1 MFGSSGVDMTNLML
15 IVAAVFLPLFPM
27 SMVFNALMA
36 KITSPYIRIAFL
48 IVWPQIGLW
57 ILATSH
63 IDIPSWV
70 IIWAAATAIFY
81 AFRLTVIRDVGLWTT
96 FLATSAWALLWLF
109 TSGDIAGQMTHIALV
124 MSLPLVILCLLSSVL
139 ISRYGAAYAGLFGGL
154 AQTMPRFAG
163 ILVFTV
169 LAATA
174 TPVFPGFFVLIK
186 ATTLVSPLIM
196 VLIGLTWLLWSW
208 SAARLIQGMIVGTQP
223 EHKQPDISLQASW
236 LYTAALVALTIG
248 GVIFT
253 GGLL

>member
-1 MFGSSGVDMTNLML
+1 MTYLML
-15 IVAAVFLPLFPM
+15 IITAVFLPLFPM
-27 SMVFNALMA
+27 SMVFNAVVA
-36 KITSPYIRIAFL
+36 KIKCTYIRIAFL

-57 ILATSH
+57 LLATNH

-70 IIWAAATAIFY
+70 MIWAAATAIFY

-109 TSGDIAGQMTHIALV
+109 TSDSTADQSSMIALT
-124 MSLPLVILCLLSSVL
+124 MSLPLVVLCLLSGEL
-139 ISRYGAAYAGLFGGL
+139 IKRYGAAYTGLFGGL
-154 AQTMPRFAG
+154 AQTMPRFTG

-174 TPVFPGFFVLIK
+174 TPVFPGFFILIK
-186 ATTLVSPLIM
+186 ATTLVSPFIM

-208 SAARLIQGMIVGTQP
+208 SAARFIQGMIVGRQP
-223 EHKQPDISLQASW
+223 ENKQPDISLQASW
-236 LYTAALVALTIG
+236 LYVAALLVLTIG
-248 GVIFT
+248 GGMFT